1 MRLASLIAAA
11 ARPHQR
17 LDFAYYFEEKA
28 SRIGSAVAR
37 SFSRELPDKIFTSR
51 GLPGPI

>member
-11 ARPHQR
+11 DRSNQR
-17 LDFAYYFEEKA
+17 LDFAYYFEDNGEP
-28 SRIGSAVAR
+28 SAVAR
-37 SFSRELPDKIFTSR
+37 SRGRELPDKIFTSR